1 MDNIGENIRKIRVLL
16 GIKQAV
22 MAKMLKLSVNFY
34 GKIERNEVDI
44 KAERL
49 AQIARIFDIDL
60 IYIVNFNLF
69 LENLKCKSAD
79 CIQTRFIINEKE

>member
-1 MDNIGENIRKIRVLL
+1 MDSIGENIRKIRVLL

-44 KAERL
+44 KTERL

-60 IYIVNFNLF
+60 IYIINFNLF
-69 LENLKCKSAD
+69 LENLKGKPSD
-79 CIQTRFIINEKE
+79 LEVKQD

>member
-1 MDNIGENIRKIRVLL
+1 MDNIGDNIRKIRVLL

-44 KAERL
+44 KMERL
-49 AQIARIFDIDL
+49 IQIAQILDIDL
-60 IYIVNFNLF
+60 IYIMNFNLF
-69 LENLKCKSAD
+69 LTTLKRKSTD
-79 CIQTRFIINEKE
+79 LNSNYRQPD

>member
-49 AQIARIFDIDL
+49 AQIARIFDVDL
-60 IYIVNFNLF
+60 IYIINFNLF
-69 LENLKCKSAD
+69 LENLKCKSVD
-79 CIQTRFIINEKE
+79 LHLKQD

>member
-16 GIKQAV
+16 GIKQAI

-44 KAERL
+44 KTERL
-49 AQIARIFDIDL
+49 IQIARIFDIDL
-60 IYIVNFNLF
+60 IYIINFKLF
-69 LENLKCKSAD
+69 LEILKDKTTD
-79 CIQTRFIINEKE
+79 LEVKQD

>member
-79 CIQTRFIINEKE
+79 LHSNKIHHK